1 MFSMLGA
8 GEDAFRYAIYQ
19 VVSVCVWVILYLLS
33 ESSDWWLQHV
43 EADALRTGSEDPFPT
58 AALFTGRCNHIPAR
72 LPSCNPST
80 PSYCSTHTQTHT
92 HSNTTSLSPQTW
104 HPSIIHHCKER
115 TENAERGREEELHSF
130 TQLASHHT
138 LHTQHTA
145 TNLQTSPSTHWQE
158 LKWNREV
165 GWKEKESERERER
178 RTEQTEN
185 RDEGETSNSIEIS
198 TKCFQVQFSSQSAK
212 KKGKKSPSKC
222 VSVWSQQWK
231 WWSKPHKDKLSFWAT
246 HTASPS
252 TIIDHLRT
260 ISSGVGWTLELLRG
274 KEVMNKRKFVSE
286 TVHFHF
292 VLKQRPEPLMCQL
305 LHRYTQASEWDAHN
319 EPPRQQRPGASVRE
333 KSRYS
338 EILNTE
344 TFSTNKHTE
353 GSKQKRYVCVFDL
366 LLQDFPLLSCHDA
379 VLTCWSGLGTNN
391 T

>member
-1 MFSMLGA
+1 MSRLMPWGQGLRIHFLLLPCLLGDVIIFQQGFLPVTPPPPPIA
-8 GEDAFRYAIYQ
+8 QHTHRHTHTRTQPPCHHKRDIRASFTTARKGQKTLRGGERKNCIPSHNWHHITHFTLNTQ
-19 VVSVCVWVILYLLS
+19 LLTFK
-33 ESSDWWLQHV
+33 HHRV
-43 EADALRTGSEDPFPT
+43 H
-58 AALFTGRCNHIPAR
+58 TGRNWNETGR
-72 LPSCNPST
+72 LGG
-80 PSYCSTHTQTHT
+80 
-92 HSNTTSLSPQTW
+92 
-104 HPSIIHHCKER
+104 KR
-115 TENAERGREEELHSF
+115 KRA
-130 TQLASHHT
+130 
-138 LHTQHTA
+138 
-145 TNLQTSPSTHWQE
+145 
-158 LKWNREV
+158 
-165 GWKEKESERERER
+165 RERER

-305 LHRYTQASEWDAHN
+305 LHRYTQASEWDAHS
-319 EPPRQQRPGASVRE
+319 EPPRQQRPDASVRE